1 MLPVGLRC
9 RSWLVEVP
17 EPARA
22 DEAARI
28 AAQEGYLRTSLG
40 PWLAGLDDLAH
51 PFGQAASFH
60 FMRYLDPGHHAGW
73 RITFVIRFLG
83 TAAALVPIDT
93 EVEARLKEQQRT
105 GAIVRYSAL
114 AESDWDATM
123 LRDYGGPPLG
133 PTFAE
138 FLAAASRLRL
148 NGDALPVPLA
158 GVVANW
164 VHCFGLITSGR
175 G

>member
-1 MLPVGLRC
+1 MLRAGLRC

-17 EPARA
+17 EPASTN
-22 DEAARI
+22 EAARI
-28 AAQEGYLRTSLG
+28 AAQDAYLRTNLA
-40 PWLAGLDDLAH
+40 PWLADLDDSSH

-73 RITFVIRFLG
+73 RITFVLRFLG

-93 EVEARLKEQQRT
+93 EVEARLKEQRRA
-105 GAIVRYSAL
+105 GAIVRYSAV
-114 AESDWDATM
+114 AESDWDATT
-123 LRDYGGPPLG
+123 LPEYGGPLLG

-148 NGDALPVPLA
+148 NGDALPVPLD

>member
-1 MLPVGLRC
+1 MLPAGLRC

-17 EPARA
+17 EPASA

-28 AAQEGYLRTSLG
+28 AAQDAYLRTSLA
-40 PWLAGLDDLAH
+40 PWLADLDDLAL

-60 FMRYLDPGHHAGW
+60 FMRYLDPNHHAGW
-73 RITFVIRFLG
+73 RITFVLRFLG

-93 EVEARLKEQQRT
+93 EVAARLKEQQRA

-114 AESDWDATM
+114 AESDWDATT
-123 LRDYGGPPLG
+123 LPDYGGPPLG
-133 PTFAE
+133 PAFAE

-148 NGDALPVPLA
+148 NGDALPIPLA
-158 GVVANW
+158 PVVANW
-164 VHCFGLITSGR
+164 AHCFRLITSGR